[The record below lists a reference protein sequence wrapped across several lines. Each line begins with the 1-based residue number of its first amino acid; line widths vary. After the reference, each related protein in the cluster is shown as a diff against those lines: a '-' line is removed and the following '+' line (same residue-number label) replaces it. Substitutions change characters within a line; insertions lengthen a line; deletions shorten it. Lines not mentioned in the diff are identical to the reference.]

1 MISQPTRA
9 TGACFGPAPRVWAE
23 VGTHA
28 AHGLPPSAAEAD
40 AVAAQ
45 LAKMSLRNG
54 MVDASPSSMANYGYK
69 LMSEEHGPIELVRN
83 AARAEEAGFDFVA
96 ISDHFHP
103 WLSSQG
109 HSPAAWTV
117 LGSIAARTQ
126 RVGLV
131 TAVTCPTIRYHPATV
146 AQSAATLS
154 ILSGGRFTLGLGAGE
169 NLNEHVVGNGWP
181 PPEQRQNMLFEA
193 IELIQKLWEGD
204 EVSLDG
210 EFYSVDRA
218 KLWDVPKT
226 PPLIAVAA
234 GGPRA
239 ARLGGQKSLA
249 LFATEA
255 KRELVQTWSEAGGK
269 GPRYAE
275 VGLCWARD
283 EADAVRIARERMSF
297 SVLGWKIMAE
307 LPAPDN
313 FEAAVSCVRD
323 EDIAKQVACGPDPER
338 HVAAVRKYVE
348 AGFDHIVLLGIGP
361 DQEGFV
367 NFWQKELKAR
377 LKKL

>member
-1 MISQPTRA
+1 MDLRSPLL
-9 TGACFGPAPRVWAE
+9 TGTP
-23 VGTHA
+23 
-28 AHGLPPSAAEAD
+28 
-40 AVAAQ
+40 
-45 LAKMSLRNG
+45 
-54 MVDASPSSMANYGYK
+54 DASLNPMPNYGYK
-69 LMSEEHGPIELVRN
+69 LMSEEHGPSDLVRN

-109 HSPAAWTV
+109 HSPAAWTL
-117 LGSIAARTQ
+117 LGAIAARTQ

-154 ILSGGRFTLGLGAGE
+154 IMSGGRFTLGLGSGE
-169 NLNEHVVGNGWP
+169 NLNEHVVGSGWP
-181 PPEQRQNMLFEA
+181 SPQQRQDMLFEA
-193 IELIQKLWEGD
+193 IDVIQKLWEGD
-204 EVSLDG
+204 EVSLEG
-210 EFYSVDRA
+210 EFYSIDRA
-218 KLWDVPKT
+218 KLWDVPAK

-239 ARLGGQKSLA
+239 SRLAGEKSLG

-255 KRELVQTWSEAGGK
+255 KGDLVQTWSEAGGK

-275 VGLCWARD
+275 VGLCWAR
-283 EADAVRIARERMSF
+283 EEREAVRIARERMSF
-297 SVLGWKIMAE
+297 SVLGWKVMAE
-307 LPAPDN
+307 LATPES

-323 EDIAKQVACGPDPER
+323 EDISEKIACGPDPER
-338 HVAAVRKYVE
+338 HVAAVRKYIE
-348 AGFDHIVLLGIGP
+348 ADFDHIVLLGIGP
-361 DQEGFV
+361 DQEGFIQ
-367 NFWQKELKAR
+367 FWEKELKPR